1 MFRGKKVVIFDM
13 DGTLIDSVGVWNE
26 VDKSLI
32 KKLGCFDTIELNEIQ
47 KQRDNALRNYS
58 TAENPYLEYARLLK
72 EKYKSNL
79 SEEEIIKLRYEI
91 AQNYLQNIIDYKKD
105 AEKLLKKLKRCGM
118 QLVIA
123 TTTKKTNMNIYRTE
137 NKNIISKAMID
148 EYFTLVYTREDAQK
162 IKPNP
167 EIHIKVMEQLGVRP
181 EECIIFED
189 SLIGIEAAKNAG
201 IEVVAIYDKYSD
213 NDRSKINELSNYQ
226 CNNYTEIIEQL
237 EREIPILEER

>member
-32 KKLGCFDTIELNEIQ
+32 KKLGYFDKIELEEIQ

-72 EKYKSNL
+72 EKYKSDL
-79 SEEEIIKLRYEI
+79 SKEEILKLRYEI

-105 AEKLLKKLKRCGM
+105 AEKLLKKLKQCGM

-123 TTTKKTNMNIYRTE
+123 TTTKKTNMNIYRTK

-148 EYFTLVYTREDAQK
+148 EYFSLIYTREDTK
-162 IKPNP
+162 EIKPNP
-167 EIHIKVMEQLGVRP
+167 EIHQKIIKQLGVKP

-201 IEVVAIYDKYSD
+201 IEVVAIYDKYSN
-213 NDRSKINELSNYQ
+213 NDRDKINELSNYQ
-226 CNNYTEIIEQL
+226 YNNYTEIIETL
-237 EREIPILEER
+237 EREVSIFGER